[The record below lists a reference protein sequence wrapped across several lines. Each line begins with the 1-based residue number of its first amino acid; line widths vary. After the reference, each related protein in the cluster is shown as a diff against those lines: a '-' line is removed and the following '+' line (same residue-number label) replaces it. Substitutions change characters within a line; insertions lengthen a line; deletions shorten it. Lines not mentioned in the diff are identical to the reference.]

1 MVDSISGQ
9 TPNTN
14 VSGTRL
20 NSSIA
25 TGISSPSPTEKE
37 PIAPALTPSN
47 QVATANSVGTSP
59 AVTLLVSKESQ
70 EKANQDLAVAKLVR
84 KANAVKEPYNQ
95 EKVEHFKQLLKNP
108 QALTQYLE
116 SVDTHS
122 IANSILTNVEG
133 QLFS

>member
-1 MVDSISGQ
+1 MVDSISIQ

-25 TGISSPSPTEKE
+25 TGITSPSPTEKE

-47 QVATANSVGTSP
+47 QAVTANSVSTSP

-70 EKANQDLAVAKLVR
+70 EKASQD
-84 KANAVKEPYNQ
+84 
-95 EKVEHFKQLLKNP
+95 
-108 QALTQYLE
+108 
-116 SVDTHS
+116 
-122 IANSILTNVEG
+122 
-133 QLFS
+133 